1 MRYILIFL
9 ICTGC
14 VLQKPSIKETFL
26 GFHSDNPY
34 FIIYVGNHQSSS
46 LGPLLIGVKNKIYS
60 GFPGVSYKIEECQYI
75 AVSNNLKSIAK
86 TNGNYPD
93 ARKFV
98 TCNMNNGANEIYI
111 TKRSEFEIIFKPII
125 LYKQN
130 EDVFDGYLSDI
141 RYELDY

>member
-14 VLQKPSIKETFL
+14 VLQKPSVKEAFL

-34 FIIYVGNHQSSS
+34 FIIAVGNHQSGS
-46 LGPLLIGVKNKIYS
+46 LGPLLIGVKNKIYN
-60 GFPGVSYKIEECQYI
+60 GFPGVSYKIEESQYI
-75 AVSNNLKSIAK
+75 AVSNNLKLIAK

-98 TCNMNNGANEIYI
+98 TCIMNNGANELYI
-111 TKRSEFEIIFKPII
+111 IKKSEFELVFKPII
-125 LYKQN
+125 LSKQN
-130 EDVFDGYLSDI
+130 GDVFDGYFSDI
-141 RYELDY
+141 MYELDH